1 MRQWVVVGIIAVCL
15 SVAGGSVGLAHH
27 AGGVEVGD
35 LETGSVVGQSFKELP
50 VDADLVAIEAGG
62 IKMWYPSVIILD
74 LKVRPGRPVVL
85 KVTNKSSVE
94 RGFLMT
100 ADGHFEAP
108 TVLKAQVVLKP
119 GETKYIGVPLSDLLY
134 AASGSTFVYW
144 DHLNPKEAG
153 GKLLLIK

>member
-1 MRQWVVVGIIAVCL
+1 
-15 SVAGGSVGLAHH
+15 
-27 AGGVEVGD
+27 
-35 LETGSVVGQSFKELP
+35 
-50 VDADLVAIEAGG
+50 
-62 IKMWYPSVIILD
+62 MWYPPVTILD

-100 ADGHFEAP
+100 ADGAFEAP
-108 TVLKAQVVLKP
+108 TVLKAQVVLRP
-119 GETKYIGVPLSDLLY
+119 GESRYIGIPLSDLLY
-134 AASGSTFVYW
+134 ATSGSTFVYR